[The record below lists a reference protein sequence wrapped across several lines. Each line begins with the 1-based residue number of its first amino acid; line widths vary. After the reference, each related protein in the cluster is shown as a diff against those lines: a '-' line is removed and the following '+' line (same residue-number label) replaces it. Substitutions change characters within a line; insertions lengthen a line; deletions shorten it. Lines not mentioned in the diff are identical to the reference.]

1 MFPWWRCEV
10 DYLSQNFE
18 EVQNIEMRSSPNSQ
32 KSGFQLECWYWT
44 WFSYFK
50 CILWGFT
57 NHDNRIADLKVAR
70 NGSHVKYTSAWDRAL
85 AKSCCKKN
93 ANDKVRARGFSQC
106 LNFIIPSL
114 SFSQAV
120 TCYLLFQQ
128 QVGRRGPSPTLTRC
142 RRREK
147 GLDNKLKKWK

>member
-1 MFPWWRCEV
+1 MKIKMPINSIWWAVEGGQIFWKTWGLERSNILIWQIKWNVFFFSMFLWCRCEV

-44 WFSYFK
+44 WFCYFK
-50 CILWGFT
+50 CIFWGFT

-70 NGSHVKYTSAWDRAL
+70 NCSHVKYTSAWDRDL

-93 ANDKVRARGFSQC
+93 AKNKVRAGGFSQ
-106 LNFIIPSL
+106 
-114 SFSQAV
+114 
-120 TCYLLFQQ
+120 
-128 QVGRRGPSPTLTRC
+128 
-142 RRREK
+142 
-147 GLDNKLKKWK
+147 